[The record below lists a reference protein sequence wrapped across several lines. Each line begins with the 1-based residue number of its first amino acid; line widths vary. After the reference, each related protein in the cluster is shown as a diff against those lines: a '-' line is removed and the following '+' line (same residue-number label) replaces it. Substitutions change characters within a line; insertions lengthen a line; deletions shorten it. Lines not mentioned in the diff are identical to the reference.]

1 MGEPAAHRTDSED
14 REENSMSHSTS
25 GSLDGVRVV
34 EITTSVAGPLV
45 GQILGDLGA
54 EVIKVE
60 RVGAGDDTRAWAP
73 PVWEGESIA
82 FLHLN
87 RNKRSIELDYK
98 DPRGKEILVELL
110 RSADVLV
117 QNLRP
122 GALAKAGLT
131 PEFLAE
137 LNPGLIYCDMTGFG
151 RVGPKAAEPAY
162 DPLLQAYSGIIDMM
176 GTGDGPPMR
185 VPLSV
190 LDKGTGMWAA
200 IGIFD
205 ALRRRDRTGKG
216 SHVGVSLLETAV
228 TWVHANLMGALAG
241 NGKPKNLGSGHAGV
255 VPYGAFPTSDGYI
268 FVSAGNQT
276 LWTRFCTAAD
286 AEELLTRDG
295 FGSNPERSANRAEVE
310 AAVAAVTSRFA
321 VADLLE
327 RLNAAGVPCSAVNS
341 VPDLVGDAQ
350 VEALG
355 LVEPLEH
362 HSIEN
367 FQVVNLPV
375 TFDGAYPAH
384 RNAPPRLGA
393 DTASIL
399 AELGVP
405 DDEIAALSTDGVIG
419 ADTAVGSA
427 S

>member
-1 MGEPAAHRTDSED
+1 M
-14 REENSMSHSTS
+14 RENIP

-54 EVIKVE
+54 DVVKVE

-73 PVWEGESIA
+73 PAWGGESIA

-98 DPRGKEILVELL
+98 DPRGKQILTDLL

-122 GALAKAGLT
+122 GALAKVGFT

-137 LNPGLIYCDMTGFG
+137 LNPRLIYCDMTGFG
-151 RVGPKAAEPAY
+151 RTGPKADEPAY

-176 GTGDGPPMR
+176 GTGDGPPKR
-185 VPLSV
+185 IPLSV
-190 LDKGTGMWAA
+190 LDKGTGMWAV

-268 FVSAGNQT
+268 FMSAGNQT
-276 LWTRFCTAAD
+276 LWTRFCDAAG
-286 AEELLTRDG
+286 AEDLLTRDG

-310 AAVAAVTSRFA
+310 AAVSGVTSRFT

-327 RLNAAGVPCSAVNS
+327 RLGAAGVPCSAVNS
-341 VPDLVGDAQ
+341 VPDLVDDPQ
-350 VEALG
+350 VKALG

-362 HSIEN
+362 HSIDDFE
-367 FQVVNLPV
+367 VVNLPV
-375 TFDGAYPAH
+375 TFDGAYPPH
-384 RNAPPRLGA
+384 RNAPPKLGA
-393 DTASIL
+393 DTAEIL
-399 AELGVP
+399 TDLGLPAEQI
-405 DDEIAALSTDGVIG
+405 DALRADGVIG
-419 ADTAVGSA
+419 AHADVPVGSTR
-427 S
+427 

>member
-1 MGEPAAHRTDSED
+1 M
-14 REENSMSHSTS
+14 RENTP

-54 EVIKVE
+54 DVIKVE

-73 PVWEGESIA
+73 PAWDGESIA

-98 DPRGKEILVELL
+98 DERGKKILTELL

-122 GALAKAGLT
+122 GALAKAGFT

-137 LNPGLIYCDMTGFG
+137 LNPRLIYCDMTGFG
-151 RVGPKAAEPAY
+151 RTGPKADEPAY

-176 GTGDGPPMR
+176 GTGDGPPKR

-190 LDKGTGMWAA
+190 LDKGTGMWAV

-205 ALRRRDRTGKG
+205 ALRRRDQTGKG

-268 FVSAGNQT
+268 FMSAGNQT
-276 LWTRFCTAAD
+276 LWTRFCNATG

-295 FGSNPERSANRAEVE
+295 FGSNPERSANRAVVE
-310 AAVAAVTSRFA
+310 AAVSDVTRRFT
-321 VADLLE
+321 VAELLD
-327 RLNAAGVPCSAVNS
+327 RLNVAGVPCSAVNS
-341 VPDLVGDAQ
+341 VPDLVDDPQ
-350 VEALG
+350 VKALG

-362 HSIEN
+362 HSIDN
-367 FQVVNLPV
+367 FEVVNLPV
-375 TFDGAYPAH
+375 TFDGVYPPH
-384 RNAPPRLGA
+384 RNAPPALGA
-393 DTASIL
+393 DTADIL
-399 AELGVP
+399 TDLGLP
-405 DDEIAALSTDGVIG
+405 GEEIDALRADGVIG
-419 ADTAVGSA
+419 AAAETTVGSA
-427 S
+427 R

>member
-1 MGEPAAHRTDSED
+1 MP
-14 REENSMSHSTS
+14 NSTS
-25 GSLDGVRVV
+25 GSLDGLRVI

-60 RVGAGDDTRAWAP
+60 RVGAGDDTRSWAP
-73 PVWEGESIA
+73 PAWEGESIA

-98 DPRGKEILVELL
+98 DPRGKAILTDLL

-122 GALAKAGLT
+122 GALAKAGFT
-131 PEFLAE
+131 AEFLAE
-137 LNPGLIYCDMTGFG
+137 LNPGLIFCDMTGFG
-151 RVGPKAAEPAY
+151 RTGPKADEPAY
-162 DPLLQAYSGIIDMM
+162 DPLLQAYSGIVDMM

-190 LDKGTGMWAA
+190 LDKGTGMWAV

-205 ALRRRDRTGKG
+205 ALRRRDQTGKG

-228 TWVHANLMGALAG
+228 TWVHANVMGAMAG

-268 FVSAGNQT
+268 FMSAGNQA
-276 LWTRFCTAAD
+276 LWTRFCTATG

-295 FGSNPERSANRAEVE
+295 FGSNPERSAHRVEVE
-310 AAVAAVTSRFA
+310 AAVAEVTSRFA
-321 VADLLE
+321 VEDLRE
-327 RLNAAGVPCSAVNS
+327 RLTSVGVPCSAVNS
-341 VPDLVGDAQ
+341 VPDLVDDAQ
-350 VEALG
+350 VRALG
-355 LVEPLEH
+355 LIESLAHPG
-362 HSIEN
+362 IEN
-367 FQVVNLPV
+367 FEVVNLPI
-375 TFDGAYPAH
+375 TFDGDYPPL
-384 RNAPPRLGA
+384 RTAPPQLGA
-393 DTASIL
+393 DTLDIL
-399 AELGVP
+399 ADLGLAVE
-405 DDEIAALSTDGVIG
+405 DVAALSADGVIG
-419 ADTAVGSA
+419 DSRTAARTS
-427 S
+427 